1 MNTQRGLSILAG
13 LCIAGAAYAQSPATP
28 DQPSSQ
34 SNVTTPQGQP
44 TPDPG
49 PPGSTNPSS
58 RQPDQAN
65 PATYPAPANSGN
77 SNPGAASSPH
87 QRDVTS
93 QSNGEAQTT
102 TSPDPRAAS
111 TPHQRDTMRMAAA
124 GTISSGMDVQSRKGK
139 QVGTVVNVVKDS
151 SGKPG
156 YVVISDES
164 GRDTAVPYSAAKH
177 MVHGNKILV
186 NEKRLQNAPKVPE
199 SQLQDTSNTEW
210 QGQADSYWS
219 KHGKKR
225 S

>member
-1 MNTQRGLSILAG
+1 MNTPRGLSILAG
-13 LCIAGAAYAQSPATP
+13 LCIAGAAYAQSPP
-28 DQPSSQ
+28 PPEQPSSQ

-44 TPDPG
+44 TPDQ

-65 PATYPAPANSGN
+65 PATYPAPDSSGN
-77 SNPGAASSPH
+77 SNPSSASSPH

-93 QSNGEAQTT
+93 ASNSEAQPTT
-102 TSPDPRAAS
+102 ASPDPRAAS

-124 GTISSGMDVQSRKGK
+124 GSISSGMDVQSREGK
-139 QVGTVVNVVKDS
+139 QVGTVVNVVNDS

-156 YVVISDES
+156 YVVIADQS

-177 MVHGNKILV
+177 MVHGNKIV
-186 NEKRLQNAPKVPE
+186 VSDKRLASAPKVPE